1 MCGLKDVYK
10 DYFKIGAAINSVT
23 IQNEYD
29 IIKEHFNSIT
39 FENQMKYGVLFN
51 EKYEYNFAG
60 ADELYD
66 FAKSNNLEIRRDI
79 ILYGIIRHH
88 ITFLI
93 KVRKRFGTSC

>member
-10 DYFKIGAAINSVT
+10 DYFKIGTAINSVT
-23 IQNEYD
+23 IQNESD

-66 FAKSNNLEIRRDI
+66 FAKANNLEIRGHNFDMA
-79 ILYGIIRHH
+79 
-88 ITFLI
+88 
-93 KVRKRFGTSC
+93 

>member
-1 MCGLKDVYK
+1 MSYK

-60 ADELYD
+60 AD
-66 FAKSNNLEIRRDI
+66 
-79 ILYGIIRHH
+79 
-88 ITFLI
+88 
-93 KVRKRFGTSC
+93 